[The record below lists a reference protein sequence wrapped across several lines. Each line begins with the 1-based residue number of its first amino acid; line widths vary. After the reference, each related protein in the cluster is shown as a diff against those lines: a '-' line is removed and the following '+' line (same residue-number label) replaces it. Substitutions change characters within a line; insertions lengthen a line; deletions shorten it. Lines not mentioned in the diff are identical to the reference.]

1 MQEKKN
7 IDDLL
12 MQVDLTP
19 DSLQEDI
26 PSVTESENTEHS
38 DSTNDSNE
46 STPDYGLNESDS
58 SDNSEEE
65 TTVDDYGQKA
75 NKKEKLYTQA
85 EVEQMMR
92 DRNKRGEFAKKED
105 SNYEE
110 PRNEHHN
117 DDDSEGWEHQFETLV
132 EKTLTKREQKIQ
144 QAQWKHKTQQ
154 EQAEFEIKFNTGA
167 AKYSDFESVVVG
179 KPLTPQMVI
188 ATKAMKDPA
197 AFIYAA
203 AKTQAHELDRI
214 SKIADPLVQAVEIG
228 KLEER
233 MRKGRST
240 NTAAPK
246 PMDGVK
252 GDVAHDKVKPRN
264 VDDILR
270 EEAAKQMRGRR

>member
-19 DSLQEDI
+19 DSLQDETPAATEPENNERQED
-26 PSVTESENTEHS
+26 N
-38 DSTNDSNE
+38 NDANE
-46 STPDYGLNESDS
+46 STPDYGLNESNS
-58 SDNSEEE
+58 SDDSEEE
-65 TTVDDYGQKA
+65 STFDDYGQKT

-105 SNYEE
+105 SSHEE
-110 PRNEHHN
+110 PRNDGHN
-117 DDDSEGWEHQFETLV
+117 DDESEGWEEQFETLV
-132 EKTLTKREQKIQ
+132 DKSITKREKKIQ
-144 QAQWKHKTQQ
+144 EQQWKQRAEQ

-167 AKYSDFESVVVG
+167 AKYSDFESVVIG
-179 KPLTPQMVI
+179 KPITAQMAM

-214 SKIADPLVQAVEIG
+214 SKIVDPLVQAVEIG

-233 MRKGRST
+233 MRKGRVS

-252 GDVAHDKVKPRN
+252 GDVAHDKVKPRS

-270 EEAAKQMRGRR
+270 EEANKQMRGRR